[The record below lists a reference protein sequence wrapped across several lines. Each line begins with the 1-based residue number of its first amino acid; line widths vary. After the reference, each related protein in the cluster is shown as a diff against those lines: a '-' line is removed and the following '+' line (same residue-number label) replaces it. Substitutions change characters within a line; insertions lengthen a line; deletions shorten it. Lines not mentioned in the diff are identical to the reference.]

1 MPALNSRDVVHTEAT
16 DHRIRRRPA
25 AVSQPETESSQLLV
39 PFPATPENE
48 RDIRDL
54 ALAYET
60 VAQRGNES
68 AKAEAFRLLRE
79 AAKEDAKDAPVLS
92 GLGYIAQQ
100 HGNSSEARQYYERAV
115 AADRF
120 ADEAAT
126 NLGALEAG
134 EGNLKGAVTL
144 WEGPFLRAPW
154 RSEIGIDIALAYCAA
169 ERFEI
174 ARSYIDRVLEFNPDF
189 STAQKIKTQLTSVPP
204 HCSLQ

>member
-16 DHRIRRRPA
+16 DHRIRRHTADAP
-25 AVSQPETESSQLLV
+25 QPETASSQLLV

-48 RDIRDL
+48 RDVRDL

-60 VAQRGNES
+60 IAQRGNGS
-68 AKAEAFRLLRE
+68 VKAEASRLLRE
-79 AAKEDAKDAPVLS
+79 AAKQDANDAPVLS

-100 HGNSSEARQYYERAV
+100 QGSSSQARQYYEKAL

-126 NLGALEAG
+126 NLGVLEAG

-144 WEGPFLRAPW
+144 WHGPFLRAPW

-169 ERFEI
+169 EQFEV

-204 HCSLQ
+204 YCSLQ